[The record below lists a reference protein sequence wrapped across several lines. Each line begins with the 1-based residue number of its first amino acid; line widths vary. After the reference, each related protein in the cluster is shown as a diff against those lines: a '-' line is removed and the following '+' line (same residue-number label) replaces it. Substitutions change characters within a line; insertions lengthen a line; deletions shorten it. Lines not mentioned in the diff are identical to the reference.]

1 MQALLP
7 QSVVS
12 SMEPVHNAEWD
23 TLAFTIEGMVPI
35 ADLKAAAEIIE
46 ARLKPLDRETIGM
59 LIAEVYSLTKRR
71 KDEQIEQDFAVMA
84 YGERLLEYPADIV
97 AEVLKRWPD
106 RSTWWPSWHELK
118 KEIDWRNDRAK
129 MHLAITKKLQP
140 KGGKA
145 QALIADSIRKP

>member
-1 MQALLP
+1 MQALFP

-12 SMEPVHNAEWD
+12 SMEPVHNSEWD
-23 TLAFTIEGMVPI
+23 TLAFTIEGIVPI
-35 ADLKAAAEIIE
+35 DDLKAAAEIIE
-46 ARLKPLDRETIGM
+46 ERSRPLDRETIGM

-97 AEVLKRWPD
+97 TEVLKRWPD

-129 MHLAITKKLQP
+129 MHIAITNKVD
-140 KGGKA
+140 
-145 QALIADSIRKP
+145 ALISNSVRKP